1 MKRTPLTVLLLLSAI
16 DLCAMDPTALTN
28 AAVYIQKTG
37 LESEH
42 ASFDVMSDAATGNGW
57 TKQDCTD
64 VLRLAYSLCRNSTNA
79 YEKGCGQHAVSLL
92 GEFGGTNA
100 LPVLSSIMQTGEG
113 IDKMLAG
120 QGYLR
125 VAVSNPFPGWE
136 SPLREEL
143 ARPSSSSGSFA
154 WDIYNFA
161 SFELEYSGYSNRLQR
176 TLLRFLLDQATVERN
191 ENIMLDAILCRE
203 VPKWRASPQRAENA
217 AKMIREHP
225 DDARLVAFFESV
237 RTNALESAR
246 VAVPAERHDSAP
258 TPVTTNLV
266 SEAGLSAVPDGD
278 NAASDPWADLLVDLP
293 EKKPWVPPPGWEPP
307 F

>member
-1 MKRTPLTVLLLLSAI
+1 MKRKLLFAIMLSGSVA
-16 DLCAMDPTALTN
+16 LFAMEPVALTN
-28 AAVYIQKTG
+28 AALFVKTRG

-42 ASFDVMSDAATGNGW
+42 ASFDVMSDAANGNGW

-64 VLRLAYSLCRNSTNA
+64 VLRLAYSLCQNSTDA

-113 IDKMLAG
+113 IEKMLAG

-125 VAVSNPFPGWE
+125 VAVSNSFPGWE
-136 SPLREEL
+136 IPLREEL
-143 ARPSSSSGSFA
+143 ARPSSFSGSFA

-176 TLLRFLLDQATVERN
+176 TLLRFLLDQTVVERA
-191 ENIMLDAILCRE
+191 ECAQLDEILCRE
-203 VPKWRASPQRAENA
+203 VPRWRTSPQRAENA
-217 AKMIREHP
+217 ARMIREHS
-225 DDARLVAFFESV
+225 DDARLVAFFETV

-246 VAVPAERHDSAP
+246 AERGASPGASTTRAVPADAE
-258 TPVTTNLV
+258 
-266 SEAGLSAVPDGD
+266 
-278 NAASDPWADLLVDLP
+278 SDPWADLLSDIP
-293 EKKPWVPPPGWEPP
+293 EKKPWTPPTGCEPP

>member
-1 MKRTPLTVLLLLSAI
+1 MKRNPLTVLFLLFAI

-64 VLRLAYSLCRNSTNA
+64 VLRLAYSLCRNSTDT

-100 LPVLSSIMQTGEG
+100 LPVLSSIMRTGEG

-143 ARPSSSSGSFA
+143 ARSSSSSGSFA

-176 TLLRFLLDQATVERN
+176 TLLRFLLEQATVERN
-191 ENIMLDAILCRE
+191 ENIMLDDILCRE

-217 AKMIREHP
+217 ATMIREHP
-225 DDARLVAFFESV
+225 DDARLVAFFETV

-246 VAVPAERHDSAP
+246 TAHPAEESTSAP
-258 TPVTTNLV
+258 R
-266 SEAGLSAVPDGD
+266 SSSDGG
-278 NAASDPWADLLVDLP
+278 ASDPWADLLDDLP
-293 EKKPWVPPPGWEPP
+293 EKKPWTPPEDEVPAH
-307 F
+307 

>member
-1 MKRTPLTVLLLLSAI
+1 MKRTPFTVLFLLSAI

-42 ASFDVMSDAATGNGW
+42 ACFDVMSDAANGNGW

-64 VLRLAYSLCRNSTNA
+64 VLRLAYSLCRNSSDA
-79 YEKGCGQHAVSLL
+79 FEKGCGQHAVSLL

-100 LPVLSSIMQTGEG
+100 LPVLSSIMRTDEG
-113 IDKMLAG
+113 IDRMLAG

-136 SPLREEL
+136 IPLREAM
-143 ARPSSSSGSFA
+143 ARPSSPHGSFA

-161 SFELEYSGYSNRLQR
+161 AFELEYCGYSNRLQR
-176 TLLRFLLDQATVERN
+176 TLLRFLLDQAIVEQS
-191 ENIMLDAILCRE
+191 EHAMLDEILCRE

-225 DDARLVAFFESV
+225 DNAGLVAFFETV

-246 VAVPAERHDSAP
+246 TARLSEDGDADSPATTNQTTRASAP
-258 TPVTTNLV
+258 P
-266 SEAGLSAVPDGD
+266 AG
-278 NAASDPWADLLVDLP
+278 SDPWAGLLDDLP
-293 EKKPWVPPPGWEPP
+293 EKKPWAPPPG
-307 F
+307 